1 VILYR
6 ATTDSIARQGAHFTE
21 HLEDAVAYTDNPGFG
36 GSTVYSYRVSPRNAL
51 EVGDRED
58 LAEAYLDLLDD
69 DQKWEWD
76 YKLGEPP
83 TAHLLARFWQGSG
96 LIFVFHVLEHLE
108 RGVPDVEEVL
118 ADKYDWIS
126 YPDDFP
132 AGSTTWKYLGTG
144 SLKPD
149 SKDPLHRRASAS
161 RVALRF
167 ATARG
172 KTLWH
177 ITKDRNFRPDPD
189 FRPVS
194 GGGWDTARK
203 PMIYATTSPLYW
215 HRVSGGGE
223 GPWTKGRAWAAELEL
238 LPGHPPVKRENPLR
252 PQTILDPEF
261 VRVKR
266 VIPVEHAIA
275 EETGYLGNEYVGG
288 DYIYGKTAA
297 PFVDEGMVGE
307 DWGSSASGLL
317 VTDGDRVLLLKR
329 SPYVQDPGLWGIPGG
344 AVPVD
349 YDTGK
354 RKDAKKSALDE
365 AREEMRGIPSGSVVG
380 KHVFRKPS
388 GFSFTTFVWETDPD
402 SLDQFTPR
410 LNWEHTDWK
419 VEDIGDVGSG
429 THPGV
434 VWVLK
439 KMGPGRVAR
448 RAGREHYPGQ
458 VDKGKLNAFMSDYK
472 GMTYPPFMQDMR
484 IWTDDPKDPDAP
496 FVMTELKPFDGYI
509 SFHAIYSPDK
519 QGAGLASGVIKKLT
533 AIADKHGVSMTLD
546 AKPFSTI
553 DNQLKKSDLIGWY
566 KRHGWIRRPDY
577 GDSSSMIRYP
587 GGSRTPP
594 ARTASFTHGRA

>member
-1 VILYR
+1 MILYR
-6 ATTDSIARQGAHFTE
+6 ATTDPIARQGAHFTE
-21 HLEDAVAYTDNPGFG
+21 HLDDAIAYTDNPGFG
-36 GSTVYSYRVSPRNAL
+36 GPAVYSYRVSPRKAL
-51 EVGDRED
+51 EVGDLED

-69 DQKWEWD
+69 DQKWDWD
-76 YKLGEPP
+76 IKLGEPP
-83 TAHLLARFWQGSG
+83 TAYG
-96 LIFVFHVLEHLE
+96 IFDYWKATGYTRVFHVLEGWE

-118 ADKYDWIS
+118 GDKYDWIS
-126 YPDDFP
+126 FPDDFP
-132 AGSTTWKYLGTG
+132 ADSTTWKYLGTG

-149 SKDPLHRRASAS
+149 SKDPLYRKASAP

-167 ATARG
+167 ASARKTAARG

-177 ITKDRNFRPDPD
+177 ITKDRNFWPDPD

-203 PMIYATTSPLYW
+203 PMLYATTSPFYW
-215 HRVSGGGE
+215 HGVSGGGE

-354 RKDAKKSALDE
+354 RKDAKRSALDE
-365 AREEMRGIPSGSVVG
+365 AREEMGGIPSGSVG
-380 KHVFRKPS
+380 DKYVFRKPS
-388 GFSFTTFVWETDPD
+388 GFTFTTFVWETDPD
-402 SLDQFTPR
+402 SLDRFTPR
-410 LNWEHTDWK
+410 LNWEHTDWGLFDLD
-419 VEDIGDVGSG
+419 DIKPSG
-429 THPGV
+429 IHPGV
-434 VWVLK
+434 IWVLK
-439 KMGPGRVAR
+439 RMGR
-448 RAGREHYPGQ
+448 
-458 VDKGKLNAFMSDYK
+458 
-472 GMTYPPFMQDMR
+472 
-484 IWTDDPKDPDAP
+484 
-496 FVMTELKPFDGYI
+496 
-509 SFHAIYSPDK
+509 
-519 QGAGLASGVIKKLT
+519 
-533 AIADKHGVSMTLD
+533 
-546 AKPFSTI
+546 
-553 DNQLKKSDLIGWY
+553 
-566 KRHGWIRRPDY
+566 
-577 GDSSSMIRYP
+577 
-587 GGSRTPP
+587 
-594 ARTASFTHGRA
+594 